1 MPLLFDQISKTAEL
15 LTNRGVVQQVSTSLS
30 PNKSLIYNKW
40 LKCSVTFFQ
49 PLCITLLL
57 FAFLSPPKG
66 ISNELLYI
74 SMRFDSTLYGREG
87 GIVRFK
93 KKKEQF
99 RRSKDF
105 VMEMKHFMQRPKQ
118 NIFCSRLMQILYV
131 LVPKRLSAYGKGS
144 IFFLF
149 AINVI
154 LNFLKNS
161 LHDSGLLFNPG

>member
-1 MPLLFDQISKTAEL
+1 MSFSTFPCGLIQHCMVGKGALLDL
-15 LTNRGVVQQVSTSLS
+15 
-30 PNKSLIYNKW
+30 
-40 LKCSVTFFQ
+40 
-49 PLCITLLL
+49 
-57 FAFLSPPKG
+57 
-66 ISNELLYI
+66 
-74 SMRFDSTLYGREG
+74 
-87 GIVRFK
+87 

-118 NIFCSRLMQILYV
+118 SIFCSRLMQILYV

>member
-1 MPLLFDQISKTAEL
+1 MSFSTFPCGLIQHCMVGKGALLDL
-15 LTNRGVVQQVSTSLS
+15 
-30 PNKSLIYNKW
+30 
-40 LKCSVTFFQ
+40 
-49 PLCITLLL
+49 
-57 FAFLSPPKG
+57 
-66 ISNELLYI
+66 
-74 SMRFDSTLYGREG
+74 
-87 GIVRFK
+87 

-154 LNFLKNS
+154 LNFLPS
-161 LHDSGLLFNPG
+161 RVESPRWITLFNEIFVQAFTLKKLSIRACSPC